1 MTTLANASAVNALEA
16 SNSTFKGPSIEAG
29 LYPAVIVGVQAVTT
43 TYEGKTKGGYRF
55 IFQYEDDEN
64 NRYYLA
70 SKQFDLNFYE
80 KSNFAKMFT
89 SWTSCQNTPEAIFAM
104 LEKGKFL
111 DEQKNVVWANFLGKH
126 TALMLSLKASKKDPE
141 KFFVNLES
149 YHAPTKKT
157 GRIDPKPE
165 DLPWFLGEIYGG
177 SVDDAIYA
185 DGFKIGEKKQKE
197 DDKDEVVEDAAPKK
211 APKPKTQTVQAPA
224 NLANPAMP
232 VNPSKP
238 LIENPAP
245 APVMDSV
252 NLPSEE
258 DVELPF

>member
-16 SNSTFKGPSIEAG
+16 SHSTFKGPSIEAG
-29 LYPAVIVGVQAVTT
+29 LYPAVVVAVQAVTT

-64 NRYYLA
+64 NRYYIA

-89 SWTSCQNTPEAIFAM
+89 SWTGCQNTPEAIFQM

-111 DEQKNVVWANFLGKH
+111 DDKKNVVWANFLGKH

-197 DDKDEVVEDAAPKK
+197 DDNAVVVEDSAPKK
-211 APKPKTQTVQAPA
+211 APKTQPAQPVQT
-224 NLANPAMP
+224 P
-232 VNPSKP
+232 VNPNKP

-245 APVMDSV
+245 APMMEE
-252 NLPSEE
+252 NIQSEE

>member
-43 TYEGKTKGGYRF
+43 TYEGKTKGGFRF

-64 NRYYLA
+64 NRYYIA

-89 SWTSCQNTPEAIFAM
+89 SWTGCQNTPEAIFAM

-111 DEQKNVVWANFLGKH
+111 DDKKNVVWANFLGKH

-141 KFFVNLES
+141 KFFVVLES

-157 GRIDPKPE
+157 GRIDPQPE
-165 DLPWFLGEIYGG
+165 DIPWFLGEIYGG

-185 DGFKIGEKKQKE
+185 NGFKIGEKKAAKE
-197 DDKDEVVEDAAPKK
+197 ESEDGEDEVPETPKKKKAAPK
-211 APKPKTQTVQAPA
+211 AQPVQT
-224 NLANPAMP
+224 P
-232 VNPSKP
+232 VNPNKP

-245 APVMDSV
+245 APVMEE
-252 NLPSEE
+252 NIQSEDE
-258 DVELPF
+258 VELPF

>member
-1 MTTLANASAVNALEA
+1 MATLANASAVNALEA
-16 SNSTFKGPSIEAG
+16 SNQSFKGPAIEAG
-29 LYPAVIVGVQAVTT
+29 LYPAVVVGVQAVTT
-43 TYEGKTKGGYRF
+43 TYEGKTKSGFRF
-55 IFQYEDDEN
+55 LFQYEDDES
-64 NRYYLA
+64 NRYYIA

-89 SWTSCQNTPEAIFAM
+89 SWTGCQNTPEAIFKM
-104 LEKGKFL
+104 LDDNKFL

-141 KFFVNLES
+141 KFFVVLES

-157 GRIDPKPE
+157 GRIDPAPE
-165 DLPWFLGEIYGG
+165 DIPWFLGEIYGG

-197 DDKDEVVEDAAPKK
+197 DDKDEVVEDSTPKK
-211 APKPKTQTVQAPA
+211 APKPKAQPVQT
-224 NLANPAMP
+224 P
-232 VNPSKP
+232 VNPNKP